1 MTVSMTVR
9 MQKRDRVSTSNSK
22 SAFVSVLLS
31 TASPFM
37 LALPAAAADFAFGST
52 AVETINYLSNN
63 LKGRSVGT
71 VKEAETVDY
80 LVKQLKGFDYQPTLQ
95 PFDYS
100 FRGTDL
106 TSYNI
111 VGERI
116 GTSGKQILLG
126 AHYDSAPSSST
137 LDRTN
142 LEGTNDNASGVGV
155 LLELAQRLSAAT
167 THTVKFIFFGAEE
180 IGLVGS
186 EAYANSLS
194 QPEIDN
200 TLVMV
205 NFDSLV
211 FGDKLYLHAGR
222 GATENPDWFKYR
234 DLALEI
240 AAENGIAAETNPGL
254 NEEYPKGT
262 GCCSDLESFDFLL
275 PVVAAEATNW
285 DIGDLD
291 GYTQT
296 ADPRVPGGATWHD
309 PATDNRKFINGI
321 FPGLIEERSRNYT
334 LIFDQFIT
342 RVNQESV
349 PEPMSLLGFSVALGA
364 AGWLLKRQPSGEK
377 ANTHK

>member
-1 MTVSMTVR
+1 MTVQ
-9 MQKRDRVSTSNSK
+9 MQKRDRSSQSIFISVVL
-22 SAFVSVLLS
+22 SA
-31 TASPFM
+31 ASPF
-37 LALPAAAADFAFGST
+37 LISLPAAAAEFAFGSK
-52 AVETINYLSNN
+52 AVETINYLSSN

-71 VKEAETVDY
+71 AKEAETVDY
-80 LVKQLKGFDYQPTLQ
+80 LVSQLKGLDYQPILQ

-100 FRGTDL
+100 FRGNAL

-126 AHYDSAPSSST
+126 AHYDNAPSSDT

-155 LLELAQRLSAAT
+155 LLELAQRLSAVT

-186 EAYANSLS
+186 SYYANSLS
-194 QPEIDN
+194 QQDISN

-205 NFDSLV
+205 NLDSLI
-211 FGDKLYLHAGR
+211 FGDKMYFNAGR
-222 GATENPDWFKYR
+222 GATDNPDWFKYR
-234 DLALEI
+234 DLALKI

-254 NEEYPKGT
+254 NAEYPKGT
-262 GCCSDLESFDFLL
+262 GCCSDLESFDFLM

-285 DIGDLD
+285 EIGDLD

-309 PATDNRKFINGI
+309 PATDNRKFINEI

-334 LIFDQFIT
+334 LVFDQFIT
-342 RVNQESV
+342 RVNHESV
-349 PEPMSLLGFSVALGA
+349 PEPMSLLGFSAALGA
-364 AGWLLKRQPSGEK
+364 AGWLLKRQPPQEK
-377 ANTHK
+377 QKIFSMRR